1 MMGGR
6 VCALQFTLTEE
17 PPMTTRRRLGDRRN
31 RVRYEIVG
39 QLWGSLET
47 FEPMEVHNIS
57 QGGALVESRVP
68 LNSESVQRF
77 RLTTPDQTLDLQGRV
92 THVSQRQDVTAPEN
106 FLVGVQFVS
115 LPQPALDYIEGYVA
129 DNLAAAVSSLPEG
142 EA

>member
-1 MMGGR
+1 
-6 VCALQFTLTEE
+6 
-17 PPMTTRRRLGDRRN
+17 MTTRRRLGDRRN

-47 FEPMEVHNIS
+47 LEPMEVHNIS

-68 LNSESVQRF
+68 LNADSVQRF
-77 RLTTPDQTLDLQGRV
+77 RLTAQEQALDLQGRV

-106 FLVGVQFVS
+106 YLVGVQFVA

-129 DNLAAAVSSLPEG
+129 GSLTEAAAAALPEG